1 MYKFLQNFSAAVIF
15 LLIAG
20 TVSGQAFSATY
31 TFANVSNT
39 PPGTGRIDPTPVPV
53 VSGLT
58 FGSFVAQAPVGN
70 PNSLSAGPN
79 ASGRFSFT
87 GWPMGATNGS
97 DVFTGSINTDQYY
110 EVTITPQ
117 VNITLTI
124 ESINFT
130 LQRSAT
136 GIRQYAVRSSI
147 DNYAANLPASIV
159 PENTSLQVVAGN
171 IFQVADASTTAQDG
185 SKITPSDIINI
196 TTPVTFR
203 FYTWNA
209 EASGG
214 TFSIDNVRF
223 SGSAA
228 SVQGS
233 PVITLNTNIINFSP
247 VNISTLSVA
256 KSFTILGENLAG
268 PVTISTTAPFS
279 VSDAENGNYT
289 TSINL
294 EAADVMTAKTI
305 YVKFSPSSI
314 GSFSGTVTAASA
326 MASKNISLTGEG
338 IDPGNLS
345 FNFNSCATSGTPGTG
360 FISYSVSGVQKWT
373 CTTLGNNGSNG
384 VTMNGFAGGVAIDNE
399 DWLIS
404 PALIIGSLNLPVL
417 SFFSRGEFAGPSLQ
431 LLISTNYDGSSNP
444 NTATWTDLQANFPS
458 LTDTLT
464 FTDGINLT
472 PFKSFPTTYIA
483 FKYISSAEL
492 GAARWTLDDINI
504 TDRTKLLSV
513 SPAVLN
519 FGEISAGNNSTGQ
532 PLSVQA
538 IGYGDITLTAPTG
551 YQLSTDNVTFSGS
564 IPLNG
569 ATAEAGTQVYSRF
582 SPASK
587 ALKVEGKI
595 NFNGTG
601 LDSNYITLTGS
612 SYPKSETFDAGAYNL
627 SFFGSNATNN
637 PTPQKIAT
645 QINNI
650 TTVFQH
656 LNLDVIGIEEMSSDS
671 ALAVLISR
679 LPNYASVVSPRWSY
693 SFNPPDPNFP
703 PQKTGFIYNTTTM
716 QLVDSRDMFV
726 GLYDSA
732 RNGTTHVLDN
742 YPTGTASSF
751 WASGRLPFMATFKAT
766 IGGVTKLIRMIDI
779 HAKSASDAESY
790 RRRVYDVQVLKDSLD
805 AYYKNDNIIIV
816 GDYNDRLTGSINPGA
831 QSPYKIFVD
840 DNADYTALTLPLD
853 QAGRVS
859 FISGTAMIDHII
871 VSNEL
876 LNEYITSSADIEDPR
891 TYISGYNANT
901 ASDHLAIYS
910 RFLFNQTLPVNL
922 KGFSAQLKNK
932 TVFINWLTAVEF
944 NSSHFI
950 VERSADGKNFTA
962 IASVQGKGTGSG
974 IVIYQSVDSFPL
986 SGINYYRLTQVD
998 VDGKITLSDV
1008 VSVNLGIP
1016 VTKTLRIYPNPV
1028 ESILL
1033 LSFQSVLSN
1042 NLAQVIA
1049 PDGKVLLQA
1058 KGSVKE
1064 INQEINR
1071 QVNRL
1076 KSGIYVFKISNSLEQ
1091 QSILFIKK

>member
-1 MYKFLQNFSAAVIF
+1 MYKFLQNFSAAVF
-15 LLIAG
+15 LLLIARS
-20 TVSGQAFSATY
+20 VSGQAFSVTY

-39 PPGTGRIDPTPVPV
+39 SPGTGRTDPTPVPV

-70 PNSLSAGPN
+70 PNNLSAGPN

-87 GWPMGATNGS
+87 GWPTGATNGS

-117 VNITLTI
+117 VNNTLTI
-124 ESINFT
+124 DSINFT

-147 DNYAANLPASIV
+147 DGYVANLPASIV
-159 PENTSLQVVAGN
+159 PENASLQVGPGN
-171 IFQVADASTTAQDG
+171 IFQVTDASTTAQDG
-185 SKITPSDIINI
+185 SKTTPSDIINT

-203 FYTWNA
+203 FYAWNA
-209 EASGG
+209 EANGG

-223 SGSAA
+223 SGATA

-233 PVITLNTNIINFSP
+233 PVIILNTNIINFSP
-247 VNISTLSVA
+247 VYINTLSVA

-279 VSDAENGNYT
+279 VSDAENGSYT
-289 TSINL
+289 TSLNF

-305 YVKFSPSSI
+305 YVKFSPSAI

-326 MASKNISLTGEG
+326 MASKNISLTGDG
-338 IDPGNLS
+338 IDPVNLS
-345 FNFNSCATSGTPGTG
+345 CNFNSCSANGTPGTG
-360 FISYSVSGVQKWT
+360 FVSYSVSGIQRWACST
-373 CTTLGNNGSNG
+373 FGNNGSNG
-384 VTMNGFAGGVAIDNE
+384 ADMNGFAGGVAMDNE

-404 PALIIGSLNLPVL
+404 PALLIGSLNLPVL
-417 SFFSRGEFAGPSLQ
+417 SFYSRGEFAGPSLQ

-458 LTDTLT
+458 LTNTWT

-472 PFKSFPTTYIA
+472 PFKSFPTIYIA

-492 GAARWTLDDINI
+492 GAARWTLDDVNI
-504 TDRTKLLSV
+504 VERTKLLSV
-513 SPAVLN
+513 NPASLN
-519 FGEISAGNNSTGQ
+519 FGEVSAGNNSSGQ
-532 PLSVQA
+532 PISVQA
-538 IGYGDITLTAPTG
+538 IGYGDITITAPTG

-564 IPLNG
+564 VYLNG
-569 ATAEAGTQVYSRF
+569 ATVETGTQVYSRF

-587 ALKVEGKI
+587 ALKVEGKL

-601 LDSNYITLTGS
+601 LDSNYITLIGS
-612 SYPKSETFDAGAYNL
+612 SYPKAETFDAGAYNL

-637 PTPQKIAT
+637 PTPQKITT

-656 LNLDVIGIEEMSSDS
+656 LNLDVIGVEEMSSDS
-671 ALAVLISR
+671 ALGVLISR

-693 SFNPPDPNFP
+693 SFNPPDPTFP

-716 QLVDSRDMFV
+716 QLIDSRDMFV

-732 RNGTTHVLDN
+732 RNGTTHALDN
-742 YPTGTASSF
+742 YPTGTPSSF

-766 IGGVTKLIRMIDI
+766 IGGVTRLIRMIDI

-805 AYYKNDNIIIV
+805 AYYKNDDIIIV
-816 GDYNDRLTGSINPGA
+816 GDFNDRLTGSINVGA
-831 QSPYKIFVD
+831 QSPYKTFVD
-840 DNADYTALTLPLD
+840 DNVDYSALTLPLD

-871 VSNEL
+871 VSNDL
-876 LNEYITSSADIEDPR
+876 SNEYITSSADIEDPR

-922 KGFSAQLKNK
+922 KGFSAQLKDK
-932 TVFINWLTAVEF
+932 TVLINWLTSVEF

-962 IASVQGKGTGSG
+962 IANVQGRGSG
-974 IVIYQSVDSFPL
+974 NGIVTYQSVDSFPL
-986 SGINYYRLTQVD
+986 PGINYYRLTQVD
-998 VDGKITLSDV
+998 VDGKITLSEV
-1008 VSVNLGIP
+1008 VSVNLGIAA
-1016 VTKTLRIYPNPV
+1016 TKTLRLYPNPV

-1033 LSFQSVLSN
+1033 LSFQSALSN
-1042 NLAQVIA
+1042 NVAQVLA

-1058 KGSVKE
+1058 KGSVQE

-1071 QVNRL
+1071 YVNRL
-1076 KSGIYVFKISNSLEQ
+1076 KAGIYVFKISNSLEQ
-1091 QSILFIKK
+1091 QSVLFIKK